1 MSRATMGSAIALHE
15 TPLSRVEVV
24 TWVALTEAWMR
35 PDCPA
40 QCPNIP
46 ERARLRLGIER
57 VRKAGLVGVIDERDR
72 ARLDLA
78 HKTLQ
83 RYDAAL
89 SRLEAAGVRGPMM
102 LAVVSAMFLAALHD
116 QPSSW
121 EPLKDALRRVDR
133 KIVATLDPPDQTHP
147 EVAACRLAEV
157 CLTHIRGDADEAF
170 NAWLASSPELDRAH
184 REAA

>member
-1 MSRATMGSAIALHE
+1 MIPGATARPCVEPSL
-15 TPLSRVEVV
+15 TRVEVV
-24 TWVALTEAWMR
+24 TWVALVEAWLR

-40 QCPNIP
+40 QCPNVP
-46 ERARLRLGIER
+46 ERARLRAGIER
-57 VRKAGLVGVIDERDR
+57 VRKVGLVGVIDERDR

-89 SRLEAAGVRGPMM
+89 SRLESAGVRGAMM
-102 LAVVSAMFLAALHD
+102 LAVVSAMFLLALHD

-121 EPLKDALRRVDR
+121 GPLMDALRRVDR
-133 KIVATLDPPDQTHP
+133 KIVGALDPPDLTHP
-147 EVAACRLAEV
+147 EAAACRLAEL

-170 NAWLASSPELDRAH
+170 SAWLASPQLERAH